1 MKGYEQAAICPH
13 CGLDT
18 SPPLYDSRP
27 LTPRMVRV
35 LDLLCAGLTNNEMG
49 ARLFVSPAT
58 VADIVSQCYQRLGVQ
73 NRVQAAVAWTQRR
86 AEYIASVDAMRAH
99 IRGTAPSDPT
109 TASHTAMCEIAP
121 I

>member
-1 MKGYEQAAICPH
+1 MNGYEQATICPH

-18 SPPLYDSRP
+18 SSPLYDSRP

-49 ARLFVSPAT
+49 ARLFMSPAT

-86 AEYIASVDAMRAH
+86 AEYIASVDVILGH
-99 IRGTAPSDPT
+99 IRGTAPSDPHDGVT
-109 TASHTAMCEIAP
+109 SS
-121 I
+121 